1 MSEAGLEP
9 AKPASL
15 AQYLCQFG
23 YSDMNCFWSPER
35 GSNPQDT
42 HFKCASYA
50 SSDTG
55 SFGVPTRIRTGKL
68 TALNRSR
75 LPFRHKDIW
84 SEQKESNLRHVVP
97 GHGYF
102 RYTTPR

>member
-1 MSEAGLEP
+1 MGPVWKPVLPAMLVSEAGLEP

-23 YSDMNCFWSPER
+23 Y
-35 GSNPQDT
+35 T
-42 HFKCASYA
+42 
-50 SSDTG
+50 
-55 SFGVPTRIRTGKL
+55 
-68 TALNRSR
+68 
-75 LPFRHKDIW
+75 DIW

>member
-1 MSEAGLEP
+1 MSVAGVEP

-23 YSDMNCFWSPER
+23 YTDIWSPER
-35 GSNPQDT
+35 ESNPQYT

-84 SEQKESNLRHVVP
+84 SE
-97 GHGYF
+97 
-102 RYTTPR
+102 